1 MNNRVLMAAGLL
13 ATASVL
19 GGCASIFGKPFAM
32 KSRAD
37 INEVDVNDYFA
48 ARLAAGKHHLREGRP
63 AQAAIAFRQASY
75 DPKVAAEAF
84 NGMAISFAKLGRNDL
99 ASEYFAL
106 AIERDPADERFAR
119 NLARFEATL
128 PAMAQPDVVTEMLA
142 QAEPEAPAAAA
153 GRSKS
158 VNWPRVRHWRSALP
172 LRRSSASPHA
182 KCISAVVHRLG
193 RSRSPRN
200 RPRRRKSRCT
210 TYAPCRRAVR
220 PTPSASVSANRK
232 PRASARRY
240 TRSRVNLPRRRI
252 RFASHSVRRTIKRTN
267 SL

>member
-153 GRSKS
+153 VQVEERKLASGTTLAIGAAAAQIQ
-158 VNWPRVRHWRSALP
+158 RVSA
-172 LRRSSASPHA
+172 REVHIGGGASAGPVAVAAQQAMAPQVKVHHVRALSP
-182 KCISAVVHRLG
+182 
-193 RSRSPRN
+193 SRSTNTIRIGFSEP
-200 RPRRRKSRCT
+200 K
-210 TYAPCRRAVR
+210 AGGER
-220 PTPSASVSANRK
+220 PTVYEIKSEPAASSYPV
-232 PRASARRY
+232 
-240 TRSRVNLPRRRI
+240 RVALGPKND
-252 RFASHSVRRTIKRTN
+252 KED
-267 SL
+267 